1 MSDASAAVNV
11 KLIIMDTLVR
21 AGQGRTVSAH
31 HLMKR
36 TGLDFP
42 SLRTACEE
50 ANEEGFL
57 IIPTATGWQYRSRC
71 HVTAAPLRR

>member
-31 HLMKR
+31 HLMGPGER
-36 TGLDFP
+36 MVENV
-42 SLRTACEE
+42 R
-50 ANEEGFL
+50 
-57 IIPTATGWQYRSRC
+57 
-71 HVTAAPLRR
+71 

>member
-1 MSDASAAVNV
+1 MSNASVAVNV

-42 SLRTACEE
+42 GLRTACEE
-50 ANEEGFL
+50 ADEEGFR

-71 HVTAAPLRR
+71 HVTAAPPRP